1 MGILSF
7 QSGQTGLAAVSPNF
21 VYVETSNTLAEVLQA
36 GYLNSFVSQISDKQC
51 ALVYTTDLH
60 TVPLQISISTSGVVT
75 LSQQS
80 GGGGVNSVTG
90 TAGRISSTGGVNPVI
105 DLIATAVTAGTYTS
119 ANVTVDAYGRIT
131 AATNGAG
138 GAVASVT
145 SANANRI
152 TIGGTATNPTV
163 DISATYAGQ
172 SSIDTVGTILSGTW
186 ESTTE
191 PIGGAYGGTG
201 VNNGGNTIT
210 LGGSLT
216 TAGLYNSIFTMTG
229 ATNVTFP
236 TSGTLAT
243 TGGTIASVTGT
254 ANQIDSTGGSAPVLS
269 LSSTVVFPGTV
280 TLNANPITALEA
292 ATKQYVDTVVA
303 SLTFKS
309 SCLAASVAA
318 YTATYNNGTSG
329 LGATLT
335 NSGAQAVFQ
344 IDGITPSVA
353 DRLLIKNQASSEEN
367 GIYVVTDLGSIS
379 TNWVLTRAIPYDN
392 PTEIQPGDF
401 LVVTGGLT
409 LANTSWIQEA
419 TVTAVG
425 VDPIIFVQFTT
436 VASGVTSVSG
446 TANKIDV
453 ANGTT
458 TAVVT
463 ISPTYV
469 GQSSIT
475 TLGTVT
481 SGTWASTTAPIAGT
495 YGGTG
500 VNNGGN
506 TITLGGSLTTSGAF
520 STTFTVT
527 GNTNVTLPTT
537 GTLITSSALTNYALL
552 NATNSFA
559 FNEQYQMKLKDYS
572 ESVSALGSVTG
583 ATAMDLEDGNVFSAT
598 VTGATTFSVTN
609 VPVTGTCASLSL
621 ILINGGSAAV
631 TWMTGTVW
639 PAGVAP
645 TLTAAGTDIL
655 VFFTVNGG
663 TTWYGNVAGQAYA

>member
-7 QSGQTGLAAVSPNF
+7 QSGQTGLAGVLPNF
-21 VYVETSNTLAEVLQA
+21 LYIETNNTLTEVLQP
-36 GYLNSFVSQISDKQC
+36 GYLNSFASQISDKQC

-60 TVPLQISISTSGVVT
+60 AVPLQISISTEGVVT
-75 LSQQS
+75 LSEQAS
-80 GGGGVNSVTG
+80 GGGVLSVSG
-90 TAGRISSTGGVNPVI
+90 TSGRISSTGGVTPVL
-105 DLIATAVTAGTYTS
+105 DLVATAVTAGTYTS

-131 AATNGAG
+131 NASNGTAG
-138 GAVASVT
+138 IVDSVT

-152 TIGGTATNPTV
+152 TIAGTASNPTV
-163 DISATYAGQ
+163 DIAATYVGQ
-172 SSIDTVGTILSGTW
+172 SSITTLGTIGTGVW
-186 ESTTE
+186 HGSI
-191 PIGGAYGGTG
+191 IGGAYGGTG
-201 VNNGGNTIT
+201 VNNGAHTIS

-216 TAGLYNSIFTMTG
+216 TSGAYTSTFTMTG
-229 ATNVTFP
+229 DTNVTFP

-254 ANQIDSTGGSAPVLS
+254 ANQIDSTGGSTPVLS
-269 LSSTVVFPGTV
+269 LSNTVVFPGTV
-280 TLNANPITALEA
+280 TLNANPVTALEA

-303 SLTFKS
+303 SLTFKN
-309 SCLAASVAA
+309 SCLAGSTTA
-318 YTATYNNGTSG
+318 YTATYDNGTSG

-335 NSGAQAVFQ
+335 NAGTQAVFEV
-344 IDGITPSVA
+344 DGINPDVGE
-353 DRLLIKNQASSEEN
+353 RILIKNQADSAQN
-367 GIYVVTDLGSIS
+367 GIYTVVNVGSIS
-379 TNWVLTRAIPYDN
+379 TNWILVRAVPYDN

-436 VASGVTSVSG
+436 AATGVTSVSG

-458 TAVVT
+458 TPVVT
-463 ISPTYV
+463 ISPTYA

-475 TLGTVT
+475 TVGTIGT
-481 SGTWASTTAPIAGT
+481 GTWNGSLIAGT

-500 VNNGGN
+500 VNNGSK
-506 TITLGGSLTTSGAF
+506 TITLGGNLTTSGAF

-527 GNTNVTLPTT
+527 GNTNVTLPTS

-552 NATNSFA
+552 NATNSFG
-559 FNEQYQMKLKDYS
+559 FNEQYQMKIKDYS
-572 ESVSALGSVTG
+572 ESVSALGSISGSTS
-583 ATAMDLEDGNVFSAT
+583 MNMQNGNVFSAT

-609 VPVTGTCASLSL
+609 VPATGTCASLSL
-621 ILINGGSAAV
+621 VLTNGGSSTV
-631 TWMTGTVW
+631 TWMTGTKW
-639 PAGVAP
+639 PAGTIP
-645 TLTAAGTDIL
+645 TLTVAGVDVL
-655 VFFTVNGG
+655 VFFTVDGG